1 MPEINSFSGYA
12 ESIRLNK
19 GENIQLQIG
28 KEV

>member
-1 MPEINSFSGYA
+1 MSATNPLSGYA